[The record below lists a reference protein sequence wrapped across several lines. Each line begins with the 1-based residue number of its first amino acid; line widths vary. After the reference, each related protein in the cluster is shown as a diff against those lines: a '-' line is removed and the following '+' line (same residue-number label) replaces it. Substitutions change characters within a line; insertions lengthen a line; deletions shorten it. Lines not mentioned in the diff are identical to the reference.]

1 MSHFFYATL
10 IFNNRSLPI
19 VWRNPTPSFSLL
31 LFFFFSLY
39 YTTTI
44 SNITSILCPCYLE
57 EGVTQHLVLSSSS
70 LYNTTTESNTTCIIS
85 SQCYPDRLSKT
96 KSYTTL
102 SAYYDC
108 SNITRTGC
116 RQHYLTQHYLHY
128 IYTILPRQ
136 TIRNIT
142 CILCTYYLYLHR
154 LSTTIISIAPKNIPF
169 PLIYHESMD
178 QLSAT

>member
-1 MSHFFYATL
+1 MF
-10 IFNNRSLPI
+10 
-19 VWRNPTPSFSLL
+19 
-31 LFFFFSLY
+31 
-39 YTTTI
+39 
-44 SNITSILCPCYLE
+44 SILCSCYLE
-57 EGVTQHLVLSSSS
+57 EGVTQHLFLFFSSSS
-70 LYNTTTESNTTCIIS
+70 LYNTTTESNTTCILC
-85 SQCYPDRLSKT
+85 SQYYPDRLSKT

-102 SAYYDC
+102 PAYYDC
-108 SNITRTGC
+108 RNITRTGC

-136 TIRNIT
+136 TIRKIT

-169 PLIYHESMD
+169 PLIYHESLD